1 MFMSKRIKGISKGCE
16 VPSTAKMG
24 YKETWDMGKAANS
37 KKRSKLILPD
47 RPSE

>member
-1 MFMSKRIKGISKGCE
+1 MGKRVKGTLKGCE

-37 KKRSKLILPD
+37 KKRSKLTPPD
-47 RPSE
+47 RPSV